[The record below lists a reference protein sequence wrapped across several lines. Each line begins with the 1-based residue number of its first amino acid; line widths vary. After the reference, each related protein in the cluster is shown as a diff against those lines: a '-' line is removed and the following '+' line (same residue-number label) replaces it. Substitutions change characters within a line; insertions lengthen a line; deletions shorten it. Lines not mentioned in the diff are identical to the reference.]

1 MLLAVSLSPLALNTS
16 HAARSKAQSVDEKA
30 ETSGTFYLSE
40 KEPTK
45 HLPLGGKTGIVKVN
59 NIGPAGLVIK
69 NSKNHMTL
77 GANSQAS
84 LAFEGDTDLSVSSS
98 GQSRETDGSFEVFIS
113 RE

>member
-45 HLPLGGKTGIVKVN
+45 HLPLGGKQE
-59 NIGPAGLVIK
+59 
-69 NSKNHMTL
+69 S
-77 GANSQAS
+77 
-84 LAFEGDTDLSVSSS
+84 
-98 GQSRETDGSFEVFIS
+98 
-113 RE
+113 